1 MVELLECYAHTFT
14 LAVAPDQGK
23 VKVRLEFSQHRPL
36 TTNATYGCGAR
47 LCFLVLS
54 RHWANTQ
61 CYGW

>member
-54 RHWANTQ
+54 RH
-61 CYGW
+61 